1 MSRSI
6 VACFAASMLAATSA
20 HAADLPAVVVERGP
34 GADACPDATTFVA
47 RVAESQKTQASRP
60 SSPSTSQARSI
71 TVRFERTATGYAST
85 MRTAGGLERSLDDRG
100 ASCDGLAEA
109 TLLAVKLAFDSSQD
123 DEPAVGAP
131 PEPPPSL
138 PARHEEASSAKHV
151 ELLAGAMAASIGIGS
166 SFAPGMRAS
175 GGLAFGGL
183 EPVWWLGATGFALP
197 AQSEQHGS
205 GSVDVELMG
214 GGIESCRRM
223 LRGDNAVGLCARA
236 EAARLAGRAHG
247 FVKNEEAA
255 RPLFLASL
263 LLRGQRRLAGPLG
276 VFAELGVTAPI
287 LRERFEIQGVGLVYD
302 PPVLGVSGGLGLLLD
317 LEGRAPVK
325 NSTQSAQ
332 RK

>member
-1 MSRSI
+1 
-6 VACFAASMLAATSA
+6 MLAATSA

-34 GADACPDATTFVA
+34 GAEACPDATTFVA
-47 RVAESQKTQASRP
+47 RVAESQKTNA
-60 SSPSTSQARSI
+60 SPSPPSPSQARSI

-109 TLLAVKLAFDSSQD
+109 TLLAVKLAFDHSSSED
-123 DEPAVGAP
+123 DAAGSASAAATETPPSQPAV
-131 PEPPPSL
+131 
-138 PARHEEASSAKHV
+138 HEEASSTKHV

-183 EPVWWLGATGFALP
+183 EPVWWLGVTGFALP

-287 LRERFEIQGVGLVYD
+287 IRERFEIQGVGLVYD
-302 PPVLGVSGGLGLLLD
+302 PPVLGVSGALGLLLD